1 MTSGEMLVAKQKKS
15 VTDFNKDVGN
25 KRLIFHVQSEI
36 VKILQNKEKVSHF
49 CNCVSCNNF
58 EPCNSLSLLNLYDL
72 NP

>member
-36 VKILQNKEKVSHF
+36 VKILENKENVSYF
-49 CNCVSCNNF
+49 CDCVSCNF